1 VNEQLFVMQ
10 IYTQSA
16 SYLLIN
22 KYLADFY
29 EQTPLPERSDIVV
42 ENKNSSLQKQLNPLS
57 VWAIAF
63 GCIIGWG
70 SFINPGKKF
79 LPNSGVAGTAIAM
92 LLGALVMIII
102 AFSYSYMVPKH
113 PKAGGEFTFTKACFG
128 KAPAYLCGWFLVA
141 AYLTN
146 VPMNSTAI
154 GLIVDGL
161 DGTADI
167 LKFGFSYSIAG
178 FQVYLGEMLFAMSIL
193 ILFAV
198 LNLLGVKKAGY
209 VQTILACLLVFS
221 VLTLTVAAI
230 ISPKTELKNMSPIW
244 GFDKAGAVAAAANGT
259 YTDMDSF
266 AKGGTTGILSS
277 ILATFA
283 IAPWAFVG
291 FDTIPQAAEEF
302 KFSYKKV
309 SFIMII
315 AIAFGCFV
323 YTANNTIAAAA
334 LSNWPELIINAETTP
349 WLLLAAAEHLL
360 GVPGKVLVGVA
371 VSCAVLSGIMGFYMA
386 SSRLMYSMSR
396 DGYLPAFFSKLDE
409 KRGVPKNAMLFC
421 LLISLC
427 GPILGRE
434 ALGWFVDMSAIG
446 ASIGFG
452 FTCMSALVTMNRDH
466 DSNLFR
472 KIMAVLG
479 SIFSGIFIVL
489 QLIPIPGL
497 SGVHFG
503 KESYWMLIIWV
514 VLGVVFYLCRNRQF
528 DKETMQKR

>member
-1 VNEQLFVMQ
+1 M
-10 IYTQSA
+10 
-16 SYLLIN
+16 
-22 KYLADFY
+22 
-29 EQTPLPERSDIVV
+29 
-42 ENKNSSLQKQLNPLS
+42 ENKKEIGLKRQLSPMH

-92 LLGALVMIII
+92 VLGALVMVII
-102 AFSYSYMVPKH
+102 AFSYAYMVPKF
-113 PKAGGEFTFTKACFG
+113 PKAGGEFTFTKECFG
-128 KAPAYLCGWFLVA
+128 KIPAYICGWFLVA

-161 DGTADI
+161 DGKADI
-167 LKFGFSYSIAG
+167 LKFGFHYTIAG
-178 FQVYLGEMLFAMSIL
+178 FDVHLGEMIFAMAIL

-198 LNLLGVKKAGY
+198 FNMIGVKKAGIIS
-209 VQTILACLLVFS
+209 TILAALLAVSVF
-221 VLTLTVAAI
+221 TLTIAAI
-230 ISPKTELKNMSPIW
+230 ISSKTSLENLAPIW
-244 GFDKAGAVAAAANGT
+244 GFDKNGAVEAATNGM
-259 YTDMDSF
+259 YTDINEFSH
-266 AKGGTTGILSS
+266 GGTTGIISAV
-277 ILATFA
+277 LATFA

-309 SFIMII
+309 SFIMIV

-334 LSNWPELIINAETTP
+334 LQNWPELIINSESTP
-349 WLLLAAAEHLL
+349 WLLLAAAERLL
-360 GVPGKVLVGVA
+360 GLPGKILVGVA

-396 DGYLPAFFSKLDE
+396 DGYLPAFFGKLDD
-409 KRGVPKNAMLFC
+409 KYGVPRNAMLFC
-421 LLISLC
+421 LAISLC

-452 FTCMSALVTMNRDH
+452 FTCLSTIVTNKR
-466 DSNLFR
+466 SGEKNIFI
-472 KIMAVLG
+472 KIMATAG
-479 SIFSGIFIVL
+479 AIFSIVFIIL

-503 KESYWMLIIWV
+503 KESYIMLIIWIA
-514 VLGVVFYLCRNRQF
+514 LGVVFYLFKSKQF
-528 DKETMQKR
+528 DKEQ

>member
-1 VNEQLFVMQ
+1 MD
-10 IYTQSA
+10 
-16 SYLLIN
+16 N
-22 KYLADFY
+22 KQPTL
-29 EQTPLPERSDIVV
+29 
-42 ENKNSSLQKQLNPLS
+42 KKQLNPMN

-92 LLGALVMIII
+92 VLGALVMIII
-102 AFSYSYMVPKH
+102 AFSYAYMVPKF
-113 PKAGGEFTFTKACFG
+113 PKAGGEFTFTKECFG
-128 KAPAYLCGWFLVA
+128 KIPAYLCGWFLVA

-161 DGTADI
+161 DGAANI
-167 LKFGFSYSIAG
+167 LKFGFSYTIAG
-178 FQVYLGEMLFAMSIL
+178 FNVYFGEIIFASAIL
-193 ILFAV
+193 ILFAIF
-198 LNLLGVKKAGY
+198 NLLGVKKAGY
-209 VQTILACLLVFS
+209 VQTILAVLLAVSVF
-221 VLTLTVAAI
+221 TLTIAALF
-230 ISPKTELKNMSPIW
+230 SPKTNLQNTAPIW
-244 GFDKAGAVAAAANGT
+244 GFDKTGAVEAVTNGT
-259 YTDMDSF
+259 YTDISSF
-266 AKGGTTGILSS
+266 AKSGTSGIISA

-309 SFIMII
+309 SMIMII
-315 AIAFGCFV
+315 AIIFGCFV

-334 LSNWPELIINAETTP
+334 LSNWPDLIVQSDSTP

-360 GVPGKVLVGVA
+360 GLPGKILVGVA
-371 VSCAVLSGIMGFYMA
+371 VSCAVLSGIMGFYIA
-386 SSRLMYSMSR
+386 SSRLMFSMSR
-396 DGYLPAFFSKLDE
+396 DGYLPAVFGKLDE
-409 KRGVPKNAMLFC
+409 KRGVPKNAMIFC
-421 LLISLC
+421 LIISLC

-452 FTCMSALVTMNRDH
+452 FTCLSTLVTLKRRGENK
-466 DSNLFR
+466 LFI
-472 KIMAVLG
+472 KTMAILG
-479 SIFSGIFIVL
+479 SIFSGLFMVL

-503 KESYWMLIIWV
+503 KESYIMLVIWI
-514 VLGVVFYLCRNRQF
+514 VLGVVFYFFKGKQF
-528 DKETMQKR
+528 DNNN